1 MRSARFGQLASIL
14 PDCGSTQDIVR
25 AVAGALGPEGFV
37 SITDHQL
44 AGRGR
49 RGREWR
55 AEPGQALLLSILL
68 RPRTPLDSLAPLSL
82 VAGIAVAEA
91 LPVDAR
97 VRWPNDVVVGGAK
110 IAGVL
115 AELETP
121 AERPPFV
128 ILGIGINVD
137 MPPDALPPT
146 ERLPATSLYVETGG
160 HTDRLS
166 LFGVL
171 MDRLQ
176 AAYEEF
182 ETLGFAALHDRF
194 AAVDDLAGRTID
206 VAVGDG
212 VVHGEAAGVD
222 GAGRLVLRLDDGSE
236 RRLDS
241 GEVEH
246 VDES

>member
-1 MRSARFGQLASIL
+1 MRSGRFGQLASIL

-68 RPRTPLDSLAPLSL
+68 RPRTPLEALAPLSL

-91 LPVDAR
+91 LPLDAR

-121 AERPPFV
+121 AERPPYV

-137 MPPDALPPT
+137 MPPSSLPPT
-146 ERLPATSLYVETGG
+146 ERLPATSLLVETGS
-160 HTDRLS
+160 HTDRMT
-166 LFGVL
+166 LFRTL

-182 ETLGFAALHDRF
+182 ESLGFAALHDRY
-194 AAVDDLAGRTID
+194 AAVDDLAGRTIE
-206 VAVGDG
+206 VAVGAE
-212 VVHGEAAGVD
+212 VVRGEAAGVD
-222 GAGRLVLRLDDGSE
+222 GAGRLVLRLDDGTE

-246 VDES
+246 LDEP